1 MVFWNPGRSEGLEIR
16 WLKVH
21 FRRTVE
27 RRQRGLDR
35 FVVRPPFRPTGGE
48 HALQSP
54 SVWAQALKVLGCETE
69 HDMVV
74 PPSFR
79 ARQGQGFSIGYK
91 S

>member
-1 MVFWNPGRSEGLEIR
+1 MVFSNPGRSEGLEIR

-35 FVVRPPFRPTGGE
+35 FVVRPPFGPAGGQ
-48 HALQSP
+48 HAFQP
-54 SVWAQALKVLGCETE
+54 PPIRTWALEVLGCETK
-69 HDMVV
+69 HIMVV
-74 PPSFR
+74 PYSFQV
-79 ARQGQGFSIGYK
+79 RQVCRFRISYK

>member
-27 RRQRGLDR
+27 RRQRSLER
-35 FVVRPPFRPTGGE
+35 FVVRAPFRPTGGE

-54 SVWAQALKVLGCETE
+54 PVWAQALKVLSCETE

-74 PPSFR
+74 PYSFR
-79 ARQGQGFSIGYK
+79 TRQAR
-91 S
+91 